1 MYAKLLTTKQN
12 TVHKNLQH
20 PLELVEAEI
29 EKQGIVVIE
38 GVNRMPVYHE
48 PYVSPHMVAVL
59 NHQGYSKGE
68 YDLRPVHFGPHD
80 FSVVYPNHT
89 ISAEESSDDYLVTLV
104 VISQQFFEEIK
115 HRLTY
120 GATPFFHSN
129 PLFRL
134 SDEQYACMLDIVK
147 LLKSV
152 SKVEIDRKK
161 DILTDIID
169 VLSQL
174 ARSFRVKTEVGP
186 PGLSGKESTTGRT
199 YFYQFYDLLVEHYL
213 ESREVAFYANKLC
226 VSPKYFGSIIK
237 QETGIG
243 AGQWIAW
250 YTIIRAKALLRHR
263 TDLSVQQ
270 ISNLLNFPD
279 ASSFSRYFRQ
289 NSGMTAKDYREQYIN
304 R

>member
-1 MYAKLLTTKQN
+1 M
-12 TVHKNLQH
+12 HKNLQH

-29 EKQGIVVIE
+29 EKQGVVVIE
-38 GVNRMPVYHE
+38 GVNRLPVYHE
-48 PYVSPHMVAVL
+48 PYISPHMVAVL

-161 DILTDIID
+161 DILTDLID

-226 VSPKYFGSIIK
+226 VSPKYFGFIIK
-237 QETGIG
+237 QETGIS
-243 AGQWIAW
+243 AGEWINRYVALQAKTMLARQHNL
-250 YTIIRAKALLRHR
+250 TI
-263 TDLSVQQ
+263 QQ
-270 ISNLLNFPD
+270 ISNQMGFSEQ
-279 ASSFSRYFRQ
+279 ASFSRFFKKHTGLSPTEYKE
-289 NSGMTAKDYREQYIN
+289 SK
-304 R
+304 